1 MTSSPP
7 PLLNFY
13 PASPASPVSLGGEKL
28 DLSLLDSP
36 MSPAHSLRGQRIT
49 VRRLALMCAALASA
63 IALLSAITT
72 VDASAATQPTWV
84 VKFQNNYS
92 KRIFVARA
100 TVNEGMCKNFGLME
114 IRGWLRL
121 EPGETKTGIVTSTP
135 RAHFYARADDGRT
148 WEAPP
153 GPHYYRGPVTDGVF
167 NWCGGR
173 TPPEAYEVRMREIY
187 LPDNP
192 NPQTLRWTRTIHL
205 MY

>member
-1 MTSSPP
+1 M
-7 PLLNFY
+7 
-13 PASPASPVSLGGEKL
+13 SPV
-28 DLSLLDSP
+28 
-36 MSPAHSLRGQRIT
+36 HSLRGQRTT

-63 IALLSAITT
+63 IALLSAVTT

-153 GPHYYRGPVTDGVF
+153 GPHHYPGPVTDGVF

-173 TPPEAYEVRMREIY
+173 TPPEAYEVRMREM
-187 LPDNP
+187 LHARQPEPADAPLDQDDPPDVLGDRVATP
-192 NPQTLRWTRTIHL
+192 EHRDPAGPLGHWARRHPAGC
-205 MY
+205 